1 MSHEEESSEDGN
13 ENDGFTLVTHDIG
26 EMLLIKRSLHATK
39 ITYEDGQREQIFN
52 ARCTIGGKV
61 CNLIIDGSCTNV
73 ASHTLI
79 DITSNSHQ

>member
-39 ITYEDGQREQIFN
+39 ITYEDSHMQQIFIS
-52 ARCTIGGKV
+52 RCTIESNI
-61 CNLIIDGSCTNV
+61 CSLITDG
-73 ASHTLI
+73 
-79 DITSNSHQ
+79 